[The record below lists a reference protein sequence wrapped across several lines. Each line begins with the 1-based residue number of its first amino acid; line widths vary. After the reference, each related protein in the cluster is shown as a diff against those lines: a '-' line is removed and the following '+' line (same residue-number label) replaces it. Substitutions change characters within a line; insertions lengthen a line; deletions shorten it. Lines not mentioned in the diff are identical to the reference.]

1 MHKPNIRRILY
12 KYLEPGGW
20 PGLGLSP
27 VNIFISTLI
36 VASVMVAILETEP
49 TLRDNYLPFF
59 IHIETLFFV
68 VFAIEYGLRVYAVGE
83 QPMYRGVIG
92 RLRYMVSFVALIDL
106 VVLASFL
113 LTLGVFSTYWM
124 RLVKV
129 LRLLRIA
136 RLGRF
141 SKAMSAFSHALK
153 ERSYELVFSCVIAVS
168 LLLGSSAILYFVE
181 GDNQEAFASVPR
193 ALWWSVAT
201 LTTVGYGDVTPITS
215 VGKIFAGVTALAGVG
230 LIAMP
235 TGILAAAFSD
245 AFQEQRKRDAAQL
258 KMSKQNIAKKKS

>member
-1 MHKPNIRRILY
+1 
-12 KYLEPGGW
+12 
-20 PGLGLSP
+20 
-27 VNIFISTLI
+27 
-36 VASVMVAILETEP
+36 MVAIFETEP

-59 IHIETLFFV
+59 IYTETVFFV
-68 VFAIEYGLRVYAVGE
+68 FFTSECLLRVYAVGE
-83 QPMYRGVIG
+83 QPKYKGVLG

-106 VVLASFL
+106 FVLASFL
-113 LTLGVFSTYWM
+113 LTLGTFSTYWM

-129 LRLLRIA
+129 LRILRIA

-141 SKAMSAFSHALK
+141 SKAMRAFSQALR
-153 ERSYELVFSCVIAVS
+153 ERSYELVFSCVIAVT

-245 AFQEQRKRDAAQL
+245 AFQQQRKIDEEQL
-258 KMSKQNIAKKKS
+258 RIAKELATKKNN